1 MEDLQIGDSIRSKIA
16 SDPQLK
22 KELIEINVQGQVV
35 TLSGAVSN
43 KGLSVRAEEVVA
55 NIEGIKS
62 VKNHLVITSP
72 DENISDDEK
81 IKNRLIN
88 TFSMNNQ
95 IALPNL
101 NIDVKNRVV
110 TISGS
115 VDEIWKKILIR
126 EMAIDTSGIKKVINK
141 VAVTPPTKEKDDVL
155 AKKIQNTIDKNYMVD
170 VNRVHISVKRGTVK
184 LSGEVMNQ
192 LALRAALNSA
202 IYTPGVTGIDNELT
216 ISMN

>member
-22 KELIEINVQGQVV
+22 KELIEINVQDQVV
-35 TLSGAVSN
+35 TLSGTVSN
-43 KGLSVRAEEVVA
+43 KGLSTRAEEIVA
-55 NIEGIKS
+55 NIEGIRS
-62 VKNHLVITSP
+62 VKNHLVIAST
-72 DENISDDEK
+72 EEDEK

-101 NIDVKNRVV
+101 NIDVQNRVV

-141 VAVTPPTKEKDDVL
+141 IAVTPPTKEKDDVL
-155 AKKIQNTIDKNYMVD
+155 AQRIQNTIDKNYMVD